1 MKLIKIIIGLTEQRS
16 FCEEARVFPEHIE
29 MLYGI
34 DASKQVYDANYALY
48 KRYKNIRLFNLSIST
63 DSSVGKSL
71 FDFVNE
77 NSIERIDSICINT
90 DGFELDILSSLGN
103 KIALVKEGLITCQS
117 RSPAYVDQPT
127 YEQCDSFLQAN
138 GFYIHSLNTITE
150 GEWCLSFS
158 RKGNE
163 ET

>member
-1 MKLIKIIIGLTEQRS
+1 MKSIKIVIGLSEQRS
-16 FCEEARVFPEHIE
+16 VCEEARVFPEHIE
-29 MLYGI
+29 KLYGI
-34 DASKQVYDANYALY
+34 DASKQVYDTNYALY
-48 KRYKNIRLFNLSIST
+48 KKYKNISLFNLSISN
-63 DSSVGKSL
+63 DSTLGKSL

-77 NSIERIDSICINT
+77 NSIDRIDSISINT
-90 DGFELDILSSLGN
+90 DGFELDILSSLGD
-103 KIALVKEGLITCQS
+103 KLSLVKEGHITCQS
-117 RSPAYVDQPT
+117 RTPAYVNQVT
-127 YEQCDSFLQAN
+127 YEETDSFLQSN